1 MSTYTP
7 SETALY
13 ARKYR
18 INSDMLNKCQDL
30 VCRQQRPVSTV
41 PRELKYKLYNVCI
54 SCKTNWEKPT
64 KHCKHCGLR
73 LRISA
78 RNKNSKKM

>member
-1 MSTYTP
+1 MSTISYTP
-7 SETALY
+7 SESALY

-30 VCRQQRPVSTV
+30 VCRQQRAVSTV

-54 SCKTNWEKPT
+54 SCKTNWEKPM

-78 RNKNSKKM
+78 RNKK